1 MTRAN
6 GAHLRDRSDEL
17 MKLEPSQVMARFHAG
32 LVSRRDVLKVL
43 SAVGMVGASSRFVA
57 RPAAAQ
63 EDLNI
68 ICWAGYTDESFAKPF
83 EDANDAKINS
93 TFAASSDEMF
103 ASLQASGGE
112 TFDLVSASN
121 DLTQRLVEAELVLE
135 IDPATLTNFDKLYEQ
150 FQKPPYITFD
160 EKLYGVNFAWGPT
173 YMIYNPDEI
182 EVEPTSWRALLDEQ
196 YEGKIAAW
204 NAPIQIA
211 QYALLLDPKPDDPYA
226 LTDEQLEEVK
236 AMLLAQRPLLRLY
249 WGTGIDLAEAFV
261 NNEVVI
267 ADAWPW
273 ITLQIKDSGGSVAT
287 VLPEEG
293 VTGWSDS
300 WMISKGAQNPELA
313 LKWADYMIG
322 EQGQMGI
329 VNAVNYSITNK
340 EVVAQ
345 LTPEQRT
352 ELRLDN
358 IEEEYNKIL
367 MWKKKD
373 DAKWLQVW
381 QEATAG

>member
-1 MTRAN
+1 MR
-6 GAHLRDRSDEL
+6 
-17 MKLEPSQVMARFHAG
+17 LEPAAVMAHYHAG
-32 LVSRRDVLKVL
+32 LISRRDVLKVL
-43 SAVGMVGASSRFVA
+43 SALGMVGVSSRLLG
-57 RPAAAQ
+57 RSAAAA

-83 EDANDAKINS
+83 EESNDAKINS

-103 ASLQASGGE
+103 ASLQAGGGAN
-112 TFDLVSASN
+112 FDLVSASN
-121 DLTQRLVEAELVLE
+121 DLTQRLVEAELVIE
-135 IDPATLTNFDKLYEQ
+135 IDPTKLTNYDKLYDQ
-150 FQKPPYITFD
+150 FKKPPYITFD
-160 EKLYGVNFAWGPT
+160 DKLYGVNFAWGPT

-182 EVEPTSWRALLDEQ
+182 EVEPTSWNALLDEQ
-196 YEGKIAAW
+196 YKGKIAAW

-211 QYALLLDPKPDDPYA
+211 QYALLLDPKPEDPYV
-226 LTDEQLEEVK
+226 LTDAQLAEVK
-236 AMLLAQRPLLRLY
+236 AMLEAQRPLLRLY
-249 WGTGIDLAEAFV
+249 GGTGTDLAEAFV
-261 NNEVVI
+261 NKEVDI

-273 ITLQIKDSGGSVAT
+273 LTLPIPDAGGSVAT

-293 VTGWSDS
+293 VSGWSDS
-300 WMISKGAQNPELA
+300 WMISKGAKNPELA

-329 VNAVNYSITNK
+329 VNAVNYSITNQ
-340 EVVAQ
+340 EVIAK